1 MVDKCLEDLSFSKI
15 AMKHIDKHKNTKKL
29 SNFVTTKL
37 TLMVEK
43 GQEAEFESKI
53 SGLVLE
59 FLGKGK
65 KTPPEYRRKD
75 KGVRRKRRD
84 DGGDWRGNSQY

>member
-1 MVDKCLEDLSFSKI
+1 
-15 AMKHIDKHKNTKKL
+15 
-29 SNFVTTKL
+29 
-37 TLMVEK
+37 MVEK
-43 GQEAEFESKI
+43 GQEAEFERKI

-75 KGVRRKRRD
+75 KGVRRKRRY